1 MISVDTTKAHK
12 RDVQTRRT
20 LLLATLRPSS
30 FVQLHLSTS
39 TPTTAI
45 ETDRGVDLS
54 TGKTD
59 AKRRPPQRE
68 RVGRSTWFDANREK
82 RPAGQHNI
90 KRQLCVCVLEPLTGV
105 DGVFDGLL
113 SLSLDPISDP
123 LVRTSILPAEKREKT
138 GWGEQMLMLLSNA
151 FAIDSFI
158 SIDLCTTVCPPV
170 DRPSL

>member
-1 MISVDTTKAHK
+1 M
-12 RDVQTRRT
+12 
-20 LLLATLRPSS
+20 
-30 FVQLHLSTS
+30 
-39 TPTTAI
+39 
-45 ETDRGVDLS
+45 
-54 TGKTD
+54 
-59 AKRRPPQRE
+59 
-68 RVGRSTWFDANREK
+68 
-82 RPAGQHNI
+82 
-90 KRQLCVCVLEPLTGV
+90 CVLEPLTGV